1 MGEAFFRTATEAP
14 LCVEAVEWFLG
25 LLERE
30 DPAEVEAIGLPAN
43 DALLLSRACT
53 VKGVLY
59 HGPASARPRT
69 EPAAW
74 EWQGRREAWAAR
86 WRALRGGRPLGVP
99 GVIAL
104 VVEPGAESGVSALGA
119 GLGSETQGVPLPD
132 LVAAASRS
140 APISAREGRR
150 RGRLR
155 SGAGTEPPG
164 GAW

>member
-14 LCVEAVEWFLG
+14 LCVEVVEWFLG
-25 LLERE
+25 LLETE

-69 EPAAW
+69 EPSAW

-104 VVEPGAESGVSALGA
+104 VVEPGAESAVSALA
-119 GLGSETQGVPLPD
+119 AALGSEAQVVSLPD
-132 LVAAASRS
+132 LLAGASR
-140 APISAREGRR
+140 PARVF
-150 RGRLR
+150 
-155 SGAGTEPPG
+155 AGE
-164 GAW
+164 